1 MEGPLHI
8 LHIDTATEWRGGQH
22 LLLRLVRAQ
31 VALGAHLTVAAPPQG
46 RLWSEL
52 PAGVARVPIARGWSL
67 TTPLRLRAVGA
78 VLHVA
83 HTSHAHG
90 CAAVLST
97 PLVVHRMVDVPPR
110 PGWKYRRP
118 DAYVALSEA
127 IAAQLR
133 AVGARRVVVIPGAIE
148 PVAAVSPAADGPTV
162 LAVGALVA
170 HKGHDVLAEA
180 ARRLPGVDIGVA
192 GEGPLRPPG
201 LRLLGQ
207 REDIPALLAA
217 ARVFVMPSR
226 SEGQGLAALEAL
238 SAGVPVVASA
248 VGGLVEVVGEH
259 GILVEPGDP
268 VALADGLARA
278 LRGEHPDLAAG
289 RAWAAR
295 STPEAAAQAHLDLY
309 RRILG

>member
-1 MEGPLHI
+1 
-8 LHIDTATEWRGGQH
+8 
-22 LLLRLVRAQ
+22 VRAQ
-31 VALGAHLTVAAPPQG
+31 VALGARLTVAAPPEG

-52 PAGVARVPIARGWSL
+52 PTGVARVPIARGWSL
-67 TTPLRLRAVGA
+67 STPLRLGWVGA
-78 VLHVA
+78 DLHVA

-90 CAAVLST
+90 CAAVLAT

-118 DAYVALSEA
+118 EGYVALSEA
-127 IAAQLR
+127 IAARLR
-133 AVGARRVVVIPGAIE
+133 AAGARRVAVIPGAIE
-148 PVAAVSPAADGPTV
+148 PVPAVPPAADGPTV
-162 LAVGALVA
+162 LAVGARVA
-170 HKGHDVLAEA
+170 HKGHDVLAA
-180 ARRLPGVDIGVA
+180 AAQLLPGVDIGVA

-259 GILVEPGDP
+259 GILVDPGDP
-268 VALADGLARA
+268 AALARGIARA
-278 LRGEHPDLAAG
+278 LGGDHPDLAAG

-295 STPEAAAQAHLDLY
+295 SSPERAALAHLSLY
-309 RRILG
+309 RAVLG

>member
-1 MEGPLHI
+1 M
-8 LHIDTATEWRGGQH
+8 
-22 LLLRLVRAQ
+22 RAQ
-31 VALGAHLTVAAPPQG
+31 LALGAHLTVAAPPEG

-133 AVGARRVVVIPGAIE
+133 AAGARQVVVIPGAIE
-148 PVAAVSPAADGPTV
+148 PVAAVPPAADGPAV
-162 LAVGALVA
+162 LAVGARVA

-180 ARRLPGVDIGVA
+180 ARLLPEVDIGVA

-217 ARVFVMPSR
+217 ARVFAMPSR

-248 VGGLVEVVGEH
+248 VGGLVEVVGDH

-268 VALADGLARA
+268 VALARGIARA

-295 STPEAAAQAHLDLY
+295 SSPEAAARAHLALY
-309 RRILG
+309 RAVLA